1 MYPRVRPDLTAR
13 TVDGEAVLLD
23 RASGRVHQFN
33 QTASFIWSRLDGR
46 TSPRDVAT
54 AVAETFDVDPE
65 TAGRDVEAL
74 LERFRTLNLL
84 AAEAPRGGE

>member
-1 MYPRVRPDLTAR
+1 
-13 TVDGEAVLLD
+13 
-23 RASGRVHQFN
+23 
-33 QTASFIWSRLDGR
+33 
-46 TSPRDVAT
+46 VAT
-54 AVAETFDVDPE
+54 AVAEAFDVDPE